1 MFWLRG
7 VPEIVDV
14 VNVFVRSI
22 AVLTANGKFFAC
34 ATVAFSER
42 YVPAFNPSEPT
53 GYYMYHQF
61 DTQKFCVL
69 PKDCIYVFCVDL
81 RNSDYFPIQRSLTG
95 LYNRDGV
102 FLLRGRVCVLIC
114 NANPVATARLLLH
127 LPPPPI

>member
-1 MFWLRG
+1 

-81 RNSDYFPIQRSLTG
+81 RNSDYFPIQ
-95 LYNRDGV
+95 
-102 FLLRGRVCVLIC
+102 
-114 NANPVATARLLLH
+114 H
-127 LPPPPI
+127 